1 MKQQKLVFLT
11 NTCLVEFD
19 VKNLDGES
27 SVLINPL
34 HPIISM
40 HILQT
45 VLFIFPEMLTGRT
58 F

>member
-40 HILQT
+40 HIL
-45 VLFIFPEMLTGRT
+45 
-58 F
+58 